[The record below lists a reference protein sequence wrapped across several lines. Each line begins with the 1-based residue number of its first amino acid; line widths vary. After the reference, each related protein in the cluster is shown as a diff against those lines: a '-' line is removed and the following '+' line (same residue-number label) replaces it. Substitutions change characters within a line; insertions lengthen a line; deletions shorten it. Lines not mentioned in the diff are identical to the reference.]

1 MLARLGRSK
10 LAVSAVAG
18 IGAVVLLSGVAL
30 ASGVMAPPS
39 PVGGISADVN
49 ADVGRLASILNKLI
63 QQGVITKDQ
72 ADKIVAAVRAAA
84 GTALPAAIKRDLVAE
99 AANAIGIAPA
109 DLRQELPGKTLAMVA
124 QAHGV
129 SRDALVQMLV
139 ATVDADA
146 DKAVADKKITSEQA
160 DRLKKNAPDAI
171 AKAVDRVVPQPKTAG
186 PRVKAIANDLISGAA
201 KAIGIPTD
209 QLKRELPGKSVVQ
222 VAQAHN
228 VSRDTLTGALT
239 KDAIDRIDAAVSAA
253 KITADQASRMR
264 ALVPA
269 AVVKFVDRVH

>member
-1 MLARLGRSK
+1 
-10 LAVSAVAG
+10 
-18 IGAVVLLSGVAL
+18 
-30 ASGVMAPPS
+30 
-39 PVGGISADVN
+39 
-49 ADVGRLASILNKLI
+49 
-63 QQGVITKDQ
+63 
-72 ADKIVAAVRAAA
+72 
-84 GTALPAAIKRDLVAE
+84 
-99 AANAIGIAPA
+99 
-109 DLRQELPGKTLAMVA
+109 
-124 QAHGV
+124 
-129 SRDALVQMLV
+129 V